1 MIPPNRVL
9 DSADLVVNQTLQWLP
24 NSEEPYPFTLC
35 KILDHVLVRLIRGV
49 DSSLSSLNRQS
60 EGIHDDQ
67 GIPHD
72 LALHETHNFVRHA

>member
-9 DSADLVVNQTLQWLP
+9 DSADLVADQILQGVS
-24 NSEEPYPFTLC
+24 NIEEPYPFTLRE
-35 KILDHVLVRLIRGV
+35 ILNHVLVRLVRSI
-49 DSSLSSLNRQS
+49 DSGLSSLNRQS

-72 LALHETHNFVRHA
+72 FALHETHNFVRHA